1 MSLPFDVSDE
11 WVLSSDD
18 SRPFAFV
25 YVFENFFPE
34 PVTYLSSS
42 FHLSTRSCSL
52 FCPNLSDIALHILS
66 IIPLPKTSL
75 SLHCLDK
82 EPTLCFPASPKQ
94 TGVSSC
100 LSPLW
105 VACQVD
111 NHKVTHYIFPFTT
124 TLGSPHFQ
132 WNLKHDCVLPF
143 WGLAGWVSFPW
154 KNIDILWNP
163 CYDASAGDIHK
174 LWQILEPISGQWHP
188 RDIESCRA
196 VRNFFF
202 STFFIFLDHNFMH
215 NFIGCYYKI
224 EYIVFIM
231 GRINMLIF
239 SLELGDG
246 LLSLA
251 KHIHN

>member
-18 SRPFAFV
+18 TRPFAFV
-25 YVFENFFPE
+25 NVFENFFSE

-42 FHLSTRSCSL
+42 FHLSTRFCSL

-82 EPTLCFPASPKQ
+82 EPTLCCSASPKQ

-143 WGLAGWVSFPW
+143 WGLVGWVSFPW
-154 KNIDILWNP
+154 KNIDIYPMEPLLSCQCWRYP
-163 CYDASAGDIHK
+163 QALTDLRADLRPMASQRH
-174 LWQILEPISGQWHP
+174 QILPGRQKL
-188 RDIESCRA
+188 
-196 VRNFFF
+196 FFQH
-202 STFFIFLDHNFMH
+202 IF
-215 NFIGCYYKI
+215 Y
-224 EYIVFIM
+224 
-231 GRINMLIF
+231 
-239 SLELGDG
+239 
-246 LLSLA
+246 LSR
-251 KHIHN
+251 